1 MRHLRPLPLVAALG
15 TALASLVLGGAAAD
29 TAAAHVRLTASDP
42 GAGAVL
48 SRAPDA
54 IRLRFSEPLAPS
66 LSSAHV
72 LAPDGREVNG
82 VRARVDPRDPR
93 VLVVALPRLGRGAY
107 STLWRAVGTTDPH
120 RARGL
125 LVFRAG
131 PGAAPA
137 SSAPRES
144 PPVLAVLLRWLDFAL
159 LAGVIGALAVV
170 GVVLGPG
177 RRRAEPTV
185 AEALAR
191 ARGRLLTLA
200 AGCAATALML
210 GIFVLPLRAL
220 VLIAWEPRTSLDLL
234 GQTRW
239 GGLWLAR
246 EALLTALLVVV
257 LVLRRAAAQQ
267 MRARAVCPP
276 ETPGPALLLAGAL
289 AAGVAVVRAL
299 DGHAAEVAP
308 QTALSVLAL
317 TLHVL
322 AAGVWVGGVL
332 ALAVGFW
339 PLLHRAERADT
350 LALLR
355 TVWRPFGR
363 LAALSV
369 GLLVVTG
376 LYTAGRQVASVDAL
390 VTTLYG
396 QALGAKSVLLTLTGG
411 LGLLTAA
418 VVHPALA
425 RRLFL
430 RRRPRLRT
438 LIAGEVAAGLAVF
451 LVAGLMSSAPP
462 ARGHDFDA
470 TPVPKSMTAGGGDV
484 LVTLSATPNRPG
496 QNVLTAVVASTRRPD
511 PPPPTGVDLR
521 FGGGAT
527 RVAMREVGPGRFLLA
542 GDQLSA
548 SGRSHIELAVHR
560 RGEADR
566 SVGFAWRT
574 APAPRR
580 VVISDR
586 PLEPLLTLAAA
597 LLALAGATAI
607 ACLVLRRPR
616 SRRRTSSAALLSHLD
631 ARKEPS

>member
-15 TALASLVLGGAAAD
+15 TALATLVLGGAAAE
-29 TAAAHVRLTASDP
+29 TAAAHARLTASDP

-48 SRAPDA
+48 SRAPETM
-54 IRLRFSEPLAPS
+54 RLRFSEPLTPA
-66 LSSAHV
+66 LSTVHV
-72 LAPDGREVNG
+72 LAPDGREVSG
-82 VRARVDPRDPR
+82 VRARVDPRDPS
-93 VLVVALPRLGRGAY
+93 VLVVRLPRLGRGAY
-107 STLWRAVGTTDPH
+107 STLWRVVGTDDPH

-137 SSAPRES
+137 SVTPRER
-144 PPVLAVLLRWLDFAL
+144 PAVFAVLLRWLDFAM
-159 LAGVIGALAVV
+159 LAGVIGGLAVV
-170 GVVLGPG
+170 GLVLGPHSALG
-177 RRRAEPTV
+177 R
-185 AEALAR
+185 AR
-191 ARGRLLTLA
+191 ARVLTLA
-200 AGCAATALML
+200 AACAATALTL

-220 VLIAWEPRTSLDLL
+220 VLMAWEPATSFDLV

-239 GGLWLAR
+239 GELWLAR
-246 EALLTALLVVV
+246 EALLAALLVVV

-267 MRARAVCPP
+267 TRARAVRPP
-276 ETPGPALLLAGAL
+276 EMPGPALLLLAGAL
-289 AAGVAVVRAL
+289 AAAVAVVRSL

-308 QTALSVLAL
+308 DTALSVLVLAL
-317 TLHVL
+317 HAG
-322 AAGVWVGGVL
+322 AAGVWVGGLL

-339 PLLHRAERADT
+339 PLLRSRERADA

-355 TVWRPFGR
+355 EAWRPFGR

-369 GLLVVTG
+369 GVLVVTG
-376 LYTAGRQVASVDAL
+376 IYTAGRQVASIDAL
-390 VTTLYG
+390 VTTIYG
-396 QALGAKSVLLTLTGG
+396 QALGAKGALLALTGG
-411 LGLLTAA
+411 LGLLSAA

-425 RRLFL
+425 RRFPL

-438 LIAGEVAAGLAVF
+438 LVAGEVAAGLTIF

-462 ARGHDFDA
+462 ARGHDFEA
-470 TPVPKSMTAGGGDV
+470 TPVPRSMTAGGGDM

-521 FGGGAT
+521 FNGGAK
-527 RVAMREVGPGRFLLA
+527 RVMMRELGPGRFHLA

-548 SGRSHIELAVHR
+548 SGRSRIEVVVHR
-560 RGEADR
+560 RGESDR
-566 SVGFAWRT
+566 GVGFDWT
-574 APAPRR
+574 TGSAPRR
-580 VVISDR
+580 VLISDR
-586 PLEPLLTLAAA
+586 PLEPLFTLAAA
-597 LLALAGATAI
+597 LLALAGATAV

-616 SRRRTSSAALLSHLD
+616 ERHPASRTTLVSHLD